1 MTSRIGIDIGGTF
14 TDATVINEAT
24 GEIFIDKVTSTPR
37 DPSIGFLQAT
47 NRILERNE
55 LDPKSTAYLV
65 HGTTVATNAII
76 ENTLARSAFI
86 TTDGFRDMLEI
97 GRQNR
102 PVLYDLGFEKLRPL
116 VPRYL
121 CFEIRERLDSS
132 GNVVVQSQAYP

>member
-76 ENTLARSAFI
+76 ENTLVR
-86 TTDGFRDMLEI
+86 FRDMLEI
-97 GRQNR
+97 ERQHCPRNR
-102 PVLYDLGFEKLRPL
+102 GAL
-116 VPRYL
+116 VSQNTNSAVPAVEVSQTRGHT
-121 CFEIRERLDSS
+121 IRGDFA
-132 GNVVVQSQAYP
+132 VQSQAYP